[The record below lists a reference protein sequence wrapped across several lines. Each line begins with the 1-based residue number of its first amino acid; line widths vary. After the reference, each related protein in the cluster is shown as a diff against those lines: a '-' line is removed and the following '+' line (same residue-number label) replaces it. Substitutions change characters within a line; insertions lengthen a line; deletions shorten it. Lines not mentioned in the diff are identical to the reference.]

1 MKTAIQISHL
11 TNDFYFDKIN
21 IRLEK
26 ENNIMKTSKS
36 VKVYLQMGY
45 PIALAHHKA
54 KNQVKHFH
62 KSQKKEEK
70 EYEK

>member
-1 MKTAIQISHL
+1 
-11 TNDFYFDKIN
+11 
-21 IRLEK
+21 
-26 ENNIMKTSKS
+26 MKTSKS

>member
-1 MKTAIQISHL
+1 
-11 TNDFYFDKIN
+11 
-21 IRLEK
+21 
-26 ENNIMKTSKS
+26 MKTSKS

-70 EYEK
+70 DLFSRGIVISARRD